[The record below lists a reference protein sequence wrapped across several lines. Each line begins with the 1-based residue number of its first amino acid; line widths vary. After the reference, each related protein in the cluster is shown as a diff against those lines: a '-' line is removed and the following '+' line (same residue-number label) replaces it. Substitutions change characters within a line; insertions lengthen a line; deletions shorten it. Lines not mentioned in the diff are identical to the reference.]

1 MPWRTAYRF
10 LVRERLSKETTLDQ
24 INRLVEMSARH
35 FDIFSPILLRLELN
49 MPIITVEGDLLPA
62 RDPPH
67 GTRRPERKYRVRLGT
82 GNGISGSADVLAFH
96 CEIATFENVS
106 GQPGRTGERVSTK
119 AYIFTP
125 GVAGPDI
132 EMITD
137 WDLDEARAGG
147 MRFGW
152 VG

>member
-10 LVRERLSKETTLDQ
+10 FVRERLSKETTLDQ
-24 INRLVEMSARH
+24 INRLVELSARH
-35 FDIFSPILLRLELN
+35 FDIFSPILLRLELS

-67 GTRRPERKYRVRLGT
+67 GTRPSERKYRVRLGT
-82 GNGISGSADVLAFH
+82 ANGISGSAHVLAFH
-96 CEIATFENVS
+96 CEIATFAKVS
-106 GQPGRTGERVSTK
+106 GRPGQMGERVSTK

-125 GVAGPDI
+125 GVAGLHV

-137 WDLDEARAGG
+137 WDLDEAGADG

-152 VG
+152 TG